1 MAIMSLAEYA
11 RHRGV
16 TKAAV
21 TFAIRD
27 GRIQTVT
34 DHAGKRRIDS
44 ELADEQWRLNTA
56 QTGGLTMSE
65 RVEERAAPPPA
76 PLSPTGGQVGFD
88 EKMLLLPE
96 KPEITMNGADNSY
109 ARARAHKEH
118 YLSKQAEL
126 DYLESAGKLVDVA
139 TIQKEWNAVATT
151 VRTKVLGIPSK
162 AKQRI
167 PDLTNEQY
175 LAIEK
180 LVRESLEDLSGGG
193 DE

>member
-1 MAIMSLAEYA
+1 MPIMSLAEYA

-34 DHAGKRRIDS
+34 DHDGKRRIDS
-44 ELADEQWRLNTA
+44 AIADEQWRLNTA
-56 QTGGLTMSE
+56 SGGGATMSE
-65 RVEERAAPPPA
+65 PVEERQAAPVA
-76 PLSPTGGQVGFD
+76 PSPTAQVGFD
-88 EKMLLLPE
+88 EKLLLLPDR
-96 KPEITMNGADNSY
+96 PEIAMNGADNSY

-118 YLSKQAEL
+118 FLAKQAEQ
-126 DYLESAGKLVDVA
+126 DYLQAAGKLVDVA
-139 TIQKEWNAVATT
+139 IIKKEWTAVATT

-167 PDLTNEQY
+167 PDLTHEQF

-180 LVRESLEDLSGGG
+180 LVRESLEDLSGEA